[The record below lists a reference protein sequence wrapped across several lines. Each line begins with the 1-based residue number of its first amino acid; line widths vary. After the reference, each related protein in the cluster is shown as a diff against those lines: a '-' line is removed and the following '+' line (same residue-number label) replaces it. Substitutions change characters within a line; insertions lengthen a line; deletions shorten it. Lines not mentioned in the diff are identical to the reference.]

1 MDEQSIIDQAV
12 DRYHRLDRI
21 LSNETLSD
29 ENKAFLQGRM
39 LELMLLIYT
48 LDEQAIARLT
58 EPPVDTEPEDVRVA
72 IRLMRVNLN

>member
-1 MDEQSIIDQAV
+1 MDKQVIINQAV
-12 DRYHRLDRI
+12 DRYHKLDEI
-21 LSNETLSD
+21 LSNEILSD

-58 EPPVDTEPEDVRVA
+58 ERPEDTELENVSVA
-72 IRLMRVNLN
+72 IRLIRVNLN